1 MTDSGKSV
9 FLSYASQDAPAA
21 HQLSDALRAAGIE
34 VWLDQSELR
43 GGDAWDALIRRQIKG
58 CYLFVPL
65 ISANTQS
72 REEGYFRREWNL
84 AVARTLD
91 MAEDRAFL
99 LPVVIDATTDVQA
112 RVPEKFREV
121 HWTRLPAGADKDAFV
136 THVHRLLSP
145 DAAAASKNAARTP
158 GSSESSAS
166 LAAATLRRLPLTYR
180 AAAWIVGG
188 LLTLSLGYLVTQRF
202 ASHQHSVAAID
213 TLGKKSIAVLPFADM
228 SERRDQE
235 YFSDGL
241 AEELIEQLGRTPG
254 LKVIARTSSFS
265 FKGKSDDIA
274 TIAAKLKVTH
284 ILEGSVRRAGDHLR
298 VSTQLIRAESGEP
311 IWSETFDREFKDVF
325 TIQDE
330 IATAVVSALKARLAA
345 GATPKPSHGTTN
357 PEAYSAFLLGRQL
370 RNQATESAMLQA
382 VEAYQR
388 AIHLDPSYAE
398 AYAYLGWSEYWLSD
412 FHGDELAKSAEQQTV
427 QRALDL
433 DPQLAVG
440 YAYRGSIRLAQYFDW
455 VGAAADFQQAL
466 ALEPANSL
474 ILELY
479 ADYLSHVG
487 RLEEAVATYRA
498 AIEQDPLANETW
510 GSLGLTLTAQGHYAA
525 AYDAF
530 RHAQAIRLDPTTGFN
545 LATLQLL
552 DGKALAAM
560 DTAHAI
566 SVDFL
571 RDSVIAMAAHTLADA
586 KASKQTLDA
595 LTTTH
600 AREAAYQI
608 AEVYAW
614 RGERNTAFEWLERAY
629 RQQDNGLL
637 ATKTDPL
644 LASLRSD
651 PRLPVFLRKM
661 NFPP

>member
-1 MTDSGKSV
+1 VTNSGKAV

-21 HQLSDALRAAGIE
+21 QQLSEALRAAGIE
-34 VWLDQSELR
+34 VWFDQSELR

-99 LPVVIDATTDVQA
+99 LPVVIDGTTDMQA

-121 HWTRLPAGADKDAFV
+121 HWTRLPAGADQNAFV
-136 THVHRLLSP
+136 THVNRLLSP
-145 DAAAASKNAARTP
+145 DAATGARTAAKTP
-158 GSSESSAS
+158 GSSESSAPVT
-166 LAAATLRRLPLTYR
+166 AAPVRRLPPTYH
-180 AAAWIVGG
+180 AAAWMVGG
-188 LLTLSLGYLVTQRF
+188 LLTLFLGYLGAQHF
-202 ASHQHSVAAID
+202 ASHQQSVATPETIS
-213 TLGKKSIAVLPFADM
+213 KKSIAVLPFADM
-228 SERRDQE
+228 SEKRDQE

-274 TIAAKLKVTH
+274 TIAAKLKVAH

-298 VSTQLIRAESGEP
+298 VSTQLIRAESAEP
-311 IWSETFDREFKDVF
+311 IWSETFDRDSKDVF
-325 TIQDE
+325 AIQDE
-330 IATAVVSALKARLAA
+330 IATAVVAALKARLAES
-345 GATPKPSHGTTN
+345 ATPTRVHGTTN
-357 PEAYSAFLLGRQL
+357 PEAYDAFLLGRQL
-370 RNQATESAMLQA
+370 GSQATESTLLQA

-388 AIHLDPSYAE
+388 AIRLDPTYAE
-398 AYAYLGWSEYWLSD
+398 AYAHLGWSEYWLSD
-412 FHGDELAKSAEQQTV
+412 VHGDGLAKSAEQQTI

-455 VGAAADFQQAL
+455 AGAAADFQQAL
-466 ALEPANSL
+466 SLEPSNSL

-479 ADYLSHVG
+479 AGYLSHVG
-487 RLEEAVATYRA
+487 RMEEAVTTFRT
-498 AIEQDPLANETW
+498 AIEHDPLANETW
-510 GSLGLTLTAQGHYAA
+510 GNLGLTLTAQGNYPA

-530 RHAQAIRLDPTTGFN
+530 RHAQAIRLDPTTSFN

-552 DGKALAAM
+552 DGKARAAIG
-560 DTAHAI
+560 TAHAI
-566 SVDFL
+566 TVDFL
-571 RDSVIAMAAHTLADA
+571 RDSVITMAAHTLADA
-586 KASKQTLDA
+586 KASQQTLDA

-629 RQQDNGLL
+629 RQQDTGLL

-651 PRLPVFLRKM
+651 PRLAAFLRKM